1 MKLEINHRK
10 KNRKR
15 TNTWRLNNMLL
26 KNRWVNNE
34 IKDKIRRYHKTNEN
48 ENTTLKD
55 P

>member
-10 KNRKR
+10 KNGKI

-26 KNRWVNNE
+26 KNQELNDE
-34 IKDKIRRYHKTNEN
+34 IKEKNQRI
-48 ENTTLKD
+48 